1 MSIQSSYVSASR
13 PGVFVEAVSLAARAS
28 HREPSTWV
36 TKPKSGNPRFR
47 SVVAGLSVAVAI
59 LGTTLLMVA

>member
-1 MSIQSSYVSASR
+1 MTIQSSLFSASR

-36 TKPKSGNPRFR
+36 TEPPKSRPHIRR
-47 SVVAGLSVAVAI
+47 TAAGLSVAIAVV
-59 LGTTLLMVA
+59 GVTLLMVA